1 MRGSARVESEWSVG
15 CEKECQG
22 GECEGEQRDYDSRSK
37 VLA

>member
-1 MRGSARVESEWSVG
+1 MEYAWGVKRRARVR
-15 CEKECQG
+15 